1 MATLAFNELMLIYKD
16 LLTLPVQREIFKNKK
31 KWNYK
36 KSERSC
42 GVFARSHHDYTV
54 LFLKPWM
61 NAIQTIFMSVLGKA
75 DRNIRISVNF
85 NKFLNNYSWILM
97 LINIF
102 DIDIN
107 SKILICLIIGGSSK
121 IIF

>member
-1 MATLAFNELMLIYKD
+1 
-16 LLTLPVQREIFKNKK
+16 
-31 KWNYK
+31 
-36 KSERSC
+36 
-42 GVFARSHHDYTV
+42 
-54 LFLKPWM
+54 M
-61 NAIQTIFMSVLGKA
+61 NSIQTIFMSVLGKA

-107 SKILICLIIGGSSK
+107 SKILICFIIGGSSK